1 MSHQPSS
8 VTRRS
13 WLTGCARGA
22 VLSGMG
28 VAAGLLVLRG
38 QVQACALPAEC
49 CPQCGQWGE
58 CSLPAAES
66 ARREDRAE
74 FMRQEEVQS

>member
-1 MSHQPSS
+1 MSHEQSDI
-8 VTRRS
+8 TRRT

-38 QVQACALPAEC
+38 QVQAC
-49 CPQCGQWGE
+49 
-58 CSLPAAES
+58 SLPSDRCPGCAVWSTCTLPTANM
-66 ARREDRAE
+66 ARRGRQAE
-74 FMRQEEVQS
+74 KVQTEEVQS